1 MAYFH
6 MHQGRFTSNED
17 FFFCGI
23 RICQG
28 SWFGITKQNSSENMI
43 GKFTFERILIQIEVE
58 IEWMMKDVLQ
68 NNSLVCIEYMF
79 EDEEEGISIEVFHN
93 NLFLS

>member
-1 MAYFH
+1 MKISFSVEFAFV
-6 MHQGRFTSNED
+6 MGP
-17 FFFCGI
+17 GLVLL
-23 RICQG
+23 
-28 SWFGITKQNSSENMI
+28 KKNSSENMI

-68 NNSLVCIEYMF
+68 NNSLVCIEYMV